1 MKEHYYKGFV
11 LIKSGYSKTPWN
23 IYNQNYVWLGWGYTL
38 KGCKIDIDNGCF
50 DEDINRKY

>member
-1 MKEHYYKGFV
+1 MKEHFYKGFI

-23 IYNQNYVWLGWGYTL
+23 IYNQNNVWLGWGYTL
-38 KGCKIDIDNGCF
+38 KGCKNDIDNGCF